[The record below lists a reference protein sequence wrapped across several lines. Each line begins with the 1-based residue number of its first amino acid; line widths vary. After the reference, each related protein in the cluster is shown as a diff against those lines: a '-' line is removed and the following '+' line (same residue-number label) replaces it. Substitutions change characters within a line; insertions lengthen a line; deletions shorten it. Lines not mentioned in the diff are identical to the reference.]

1 MLVVW
6 QVELLRKRVATWTT
20 ASCPQDGSDSS
31 PAEAM
36 AEVLA
41 PVKRSRSGELP
52 DTVSG
57 GRRGS
62 ADPHDRGT
70 GKESMM
76 EEAASRHLAAP
87 AFAACSAA
95 AVSAVSLGR
104 CQS

>member
-31 PAEAM
+31 P